1 MVNTMSTKHILWSS
15 LFVLMIALGVF
26 AQGSASIRQEQPP
39 LPVEE
44 IIKRF
49 SEKEREFRIARG
61 NYTYRQE
68 VQVQELNASDRVT
81 GEYRVTSDIIFDPT
95 GKRTEKII
103 YAPANTL
110 RNISL
115 SAEDLQD
122 IREIQPFVLTADDI
136 RKYNLKY
143 AGKEKI
149 DEIDCYVFDVAPKTI
164 EKGQRYFQGQI
175 WVDDQDYQIVKTY
188 GKAVPDIIEKGREN
202 IFPRFETYREQI
214 DNYWF
219 PTYTKALDTLKFS
232 TGAQRIRQVI
242 KYTNYKKFEAD
253 VKLTFG
259 DSVDG
264 GGVDQNPSISDDR
277 KAPALD
283 PKLSGPKTPAKK

>member
-1 MVNTMSTKHILWSS
+1 MMNTMSAKN
-15 LFVLMIALGVF
+15 LFCVTLISIVCSVPAF
-26 AQGSASIRQEQPP
+26 AQTPANVRQEQPP
-39 LPVEE
+39 IPVEE
-44 IIKRF
+44 IIRRF

-68 VQVQELNASDRVT
+68 VQVQELNANDRVM
-81 GEYRVTSDIIFDPT
+81 GEYHVVSDIIFDAT
-95 GKRTEKII
+95 GKRTERII
-103 YAPANTL
+103 QAPAPTL
-110 RNISL
+110 TRISL

-122 IREIQPFVLTADDI
+122 IREIQPFVLTADEI
-136 RKYNLKY
+136 GKYDLKY

-149 DEIDCYVFDVAPKTI
+149 DEIDSYVFEVAPRKI

-175 WVDDQDYQIVKTY
+175 WVDDQDFQIVKTY
-188 GKAVPDIIEKGREN
+188 GKAVPDIIEKNREN

-219 PTYTKALDTLKFS
+219 PTYTKAVDTLNFS
-232 TGAQRIRQVI
+232 TGSQRIRQII

-259 DSVDG
+259 DAVDG
-264 GGVDQNPSISDDR
+264 GGVDQAPASSGGR

-283 PKLSGPKTPAKK
+283 PKLNESRTKKK

>member
-1 MVNTMSTKHILWSS
+1 MVNTMSIKHILWSS

-26 AQGSASIRQEQPP
+26 AQGPGSIRQEQPP

-95 GKRTEKII
+95 GRRTEKIV

-136 RKYNLKY
+136 RKY
-143 AGKEKI
+143 
-149 DEIDCYVFDVAPKTI
+149 
-164 EKGQRYFQGQI
+164 
-175 WVDDQDYQIVKTY
+175 
-188 GKAVPDIIEKGREN
+188 
-202 IFPRFETYREQI
+202 
-214 DNYWF
+214 
-219 PTYTKALDTLKFS
+219 
-232 TGAQRIRQVI
+232 
-242 KYTNYKKFEAD
+242 
-253 VKLTFG
+253 
-259 DSVDG
+259 
-264 GGVDQNPSISDDR
+264 
-277 KAPALD
+277 
-283 PKLSGPKTPAKK
+283 